1 MELDHVMA
9 TAPASLD
16 GHRAGV
22 VEARERRRDAVVT
35 RTAHLMG
42 RMDKAGAIANAN
54 VLLHA
59 RAARSVISSLNST
72 AEFVDEFHAPLGIEQ
87 TREPLVANR
96 WSEALR
102 DPEQLKTASVEAG
115 EKALVAGGT
124 AVAGVV
130 VVSKF
135 VAKKK

>member
-1 MELDHVMA
+1 ML
-9 TAPASLD
+9 
-16 GHRAGV
+16 
-22 VEARERRRDAVVT
+22 T
-35 RTAHLMG
+35 RTASLMG

-59 RAARSVISSLNST
+59 RAARFVISSLNST
-72 AEFVDEFHAPLGIEQ
+72 AEFVDEFQAPLGIEQ

-115 EKALVAGGT
+115 QKALVAGG
-124 AVAGVV
+124 VAATGVV
-130 VVSKF
+130 MLSKV